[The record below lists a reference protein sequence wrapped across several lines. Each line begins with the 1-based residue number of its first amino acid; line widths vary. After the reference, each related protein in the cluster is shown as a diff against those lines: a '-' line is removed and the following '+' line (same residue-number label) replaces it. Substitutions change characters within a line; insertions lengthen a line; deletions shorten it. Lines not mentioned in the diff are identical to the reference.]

1 MTSSNPDPVPP
12 PPPSGPSEPAP
23 PPPPP
28 PPPAAQQQT
37 PGPPPSNAGWAV
49 AALVAFW
56 PLAFAA
62 FSNAF
67 EVYPRWAR
75 GDYAGAQYASDRVR
89 KLGQL
94 SLWIL
99 GGILVLL
106 AIAYIVMAAAWIS
119 HGGYDD
125 NWHRHGPMDW

>member
-1 MTSSNPDPVPP
+1 MTSTNPDPAAP
-12 PPPSGPSEPAP
+12 PPPSGPTEPARPSPTGPGQP
-23 PPPPP
+23 PPP
-28 PPPAAQQQT
+28 T
-37 PGPPPSNAGWAV
+37 NAGWAV

-62 FSNAF
+62 FTNAF
-67 EVYPRWAR
+67 EVYPRWVR

-94 SLWIL
+94 ALWLL

-106 AIAYIVMAAAWIS
+106 AIAYIVMAAVWVS
-119 HGGYDD
+119 RGGYSDD
-125 NWHRHGPMDW
+125 WHHHRMDW

>member
-1 MTSSNPDPVPP
+1 MTSTNPSLFLPRRR
-12 PPPSGPSEPAP
+12 PARRNP
-23 PPPPP
+23 R
-28 PPPAAQQQT
+28 
-37 PGPPPSNAGWAV
+37 PGTRAVRNHTSSPGSTSANAGWAV
-49 AALVAFW
+49 ASLVAFW

-106 AIAYIVMAAAWIS
+106 AIAYIVMAAVWIS

-125 NWHRHGPMDW
+125 NWHRGRMGW

>member
-1 MTSSNPDPVPP
+1 MTSTNPDPVPP
-12 PPPSGPSEPAP
+12 PPSSGPPEPAP

-28 PPPAAQQQT
+28 AAPPQPA
-37 PGPPPSNAGWAV
+37 PPPPSNAGWAV
-49 AALVAFW
+49 ATLVAFW

-62 FSNAF
+62 FTNAF

-99 GGILVLL
+99 GGILVLI
-106 AIAYIVMAAAWIS
+106 AIAYIVMAAVWIS
-119 HGGYDD
+119 HGYDH
-125 NWHRHGPMDW
+125 NWHRHGRMDW

>member
-1 MTSSNPDPVPP
+1 MASTNQD
-12 PPPSGPSEPAP
+12 PAP
-23 PPPPP
+23 PPPPDGPPEPGPVSPAPQQP
-28 PPPAAQQQT
+28 PP
-37 PGPPPSNAGWAV
+37 PPPSNAGWAV

-75 GDYAGAQYASDRVR
+75 GDFAGAQYASDRVR

-106 AIAYIVMAAAWIS
+106 AIAYIVMAAVWIS
-119 HGGYDD
+119 RGGYSDD
-125 NWHRHGPMDW
+125 WNHWHRGPMDW

>member
-1 MTSSNPDPVPP
+1 MTSTNPDPVPP
-12 PPPSGPSEPAP
+12 PRPPEAHEPPPTGPQPAP
-23 PPPPP
+23 AP
-28 PPPAAQQQT
+28 
-37 PGPPPSNAGWAV
+37 PPPSNAGWAV

-75 GDYAGAQYASDRVR
+75 GDFDGARYASDRVR

-106 AIAYIVMAAAWIS
+106 AIAYIVMAAVWIS
-119 HGGYDD
+119 HGGYSDD
-125 NWHRHGPMDW
+125 HWHRGRMDW

>member
-1 MTSSNPDPVPP
+1 MTSTNP
-12 PPPSGPSEPAP
+12 EPAP

-28 PPPAAQQQT
+28 GPAEPGQPPP
-37 PGPPPSNAGWAV
+37 PPPTNAGWAV

-56 PLAFAA
+56 PLAFSA

-67 EVYPRWAR
+67 EVYPRWTR
-75 GDYAGAQYASDRVR
+75 GDHAGAQAASERVR
-89 KLGQL
+89 RLGQL

-106 AIAYIVMAAAWIS
+106 AIAYIVLAAVWIS
-119 HGGYDD
+119 HEGRFDPWYDR
-125 NWHRHGPMDW
+125 W

>member
-1 MTSSNPDPVPP
+1 MTASTPDPTP
-12 PPPSGPSEPAP
+12 PPPSEPIPPAP
-23 PPPPP
+23 SPQQPP
-28 PPPAAQQQT
+28 
-37 PGPPPSNAGWAV
+37 PPPSNAGWAV

-67 EVYPRWAR
+67 DVYPRWAR
-75 GDYAGAQYASDRVR
+75 GDFAGAQYASDRVR

-99 GGILVLL
+99 GGILVLV
-106 AIAYIVMAAAWIS
+106 AIAYIVMAAVWIS
-119 HGGYDD
+119 HGGDYDD
-125 NWHRHGPMDW
+125 SWRRHGRMDW

>member
-1 MTSSNPDPVPP
+1 MTSTNPDPVPP
-12 PPPSGPSEPAP
+12 PPPSGSTEPATPYTGGPHP
-23 PPPPP
+23 P
-28 PPPAAQQQT
+28 QQS
-37 PGPPPSNAGWAV
+37 PGPPPVNAGWAV
-49 AALVAFW
+49 ASLVAFW

-106 AIAYIVMAAAWIS
+106 AIAYIVMAAVWIS

-125 NWHRHGPMDW
+125 NWHRGRMNP

>member
-1 MTSSNPDPVPP
+1 MTSTNPDPVPP
-12 PPPSGPSEPAP
+12 PPPSGPTQPPPQQPPAP
-23 PPPPP
+23 PP
-28 PPPAAQQQT
+28 T
-37 PGPPPSNAGWAV
+37 NAGWAV

-67 EVYPRWAR
+67 EVHPRWAR

-106 AIAYIVMAAAWIS
+106 AIAYIVMAAVWIS

-125 NWHRHGPMDW
+125 NWHRGRMDW